1 MAKDLT
7 GNQLEPDGMAGV
19 YVVTADQ
26 LARQCDGGTINGRP
40 IRAWA
45 PHPDHAEW
53 IYVTTEHPET
63 LAFLPEPYLELP

>member
-19 YVVTADQ
+19 YVVTEAE
-26 LARQCDGGTINGRP
+26 LAKPGGNGTINGRP

-45 PHPDHAEW
+45 PHPEHADL

-63 LAFLPEPYLELP
+63 LAFLPEAYREVG

>member
-45 PHPDHAEW
+45 PHPDHA
-53 IYVTTEHPET
+53 
-63 LAFLPEPYLELP
+63 